1 MEQPK
6 KLNAILFIL
15 NKDFHRRFAIKQKYS
30 GQRDFFLELFV
41 VSLKTSEWS
50 IWVSNKRF
58 TYISVMVE
66 NFFLLSFHLQFH

>member
-41 VSLKTSEWS
+41 VSLKTSE
-50 IWVSNKRF
+50 
-58 TYISVMVE
+58 
-66 NFFLLSFHLQFH
+66 